1 LAMSALTSHG
11 QHRFLSPHTYPL
23 QMGPLEEEIERLMRY
38 RLSAIPAVQNAFLD
52 SMGGGVLAGLLS

>member
-1 LAMSALTSHG
+1 MCADATGSREFLAQT
-11 QHRFLSPHTYPL
+11 TYSL
-23 QMGPLEEEIERLMRY
+23 LMGPLEEEIERLMRY

>member
-1 LAMSALTSHG
+1 
-11 QHRFLSPHTYPL
+11 
-23 QMGPLEEEIERLMRY
+23 MGPLEEEIERLMRY